1 MLAREPL
8 HVMFAPEEGFTSDLA
23 VSSAGAAAVVTKNP
37 VGAGWA
43 YVVSSISWSYSS
55 APTGGRV
62 TIVDS
67 GGDTL
72 DDFDITAAGP
82 GERVYEWPIQGVPGN
97 GMTITLAGGGG
108 SIVGKLRV
116 GIKVRSDVSLSGADY
131 SVSDN
136 SGIMDALD

>member
-1 MLAREPL
+1 M
-8 HVMFAPEEGFTSDLA
+8 
-23 VSSAGAAAVVTKNP
+23 
-37 VGAGWA
+37 
-43 YVVSSISWSYSS
+43 
-55 APTGGRV
+55 